1 MANKT
6 GEKLFEK
13 APFGYRIEDVDRYIE
28 QQNARIHTLEAEKT
42 DLMGKMKIL
51 AEKIN
56 EYRADESN
64 MKDALLGA
72 QKMGTAIVKDAQ
84 AKAEAMLS
92 DAKNR
97 SDRMLYE
104 AELSSNE
111 AVGGIRA
118 QVEHEKLLLA
128 KMQKEVADFKARLQS
143 LYKVHINAIN
153 SLPDMDPETE
163 EFYNTRIKA
172 QVTQAMGQEPPAAE
186 PAPLQEA
193 EPPIAEPPIKEQA
206 QAGSETFPP
215 AEEPAS
221 QTEAQEEPDK
231 PRKPDKE
238 ASTVRFEKQSK
249 NKEAPKQEEKAEE
262 IAQPPK
268 TEKPVPTINRPS
280 HKPSFE
286 EKFGDLKFGKHNP
299 PRQN

>member
-172 QVTQAMGQEPPAAE
+172 QVTQAMGQEPPAEE
-186 PAPLQEA
+186 PAPLQAA
-193 EPPIAEPPIKEQA
+193 EPPVKEQA
-206 QAGSETFPP
+206 QAEPETPPP
-215 AEEPAS
+215 AGEPAS
-221 QTEAQEEPDK
+221 QAEAQEEPDK
-231 PRKPDKE
+231 PRMPDKE

-249 NKEAPKQEEKAEE
+249 NKEAPKQEEKVEE
-262 IAQPPK
+262 TAQPPK
-268 TEKPVPTINRPS
+268 TEKPAPTINRPS

-299 PRQN
+299 PKQN